1 MIVNEKNNLVKE
13 MANLLRAGARMLSET
28 CPKCNS
34 PLFQLRSGEVVC
46 PKHGRVLIVKS
57 ESEVITASTS
67 AILDNLE
74 AAVIKIIND
83 LTKHLTSMEASELT
97 VEDARNIIAWLEA
110 LERIRR
116 VKVMLSSKVRK

>member
-1 MIVNEKNNLVKE
+1 M
-13 MANLLRAGARMLSET
+13 LRAGARMLSET

-34 PLFQLRSGEVVC
+34 PLFQLRSGEVIC
-46 PKHGRVLIVKS
+46 PKHGRVLIVKT

-74 AAVIKIIND
+74 AAVVKIINK
-83 LTKHLTSMEASELT
+83 LTKQLTDANIANLS
-97 VEDARNIIAWLEA
+97 VDDARNIIAWLEA

-116 VKVMLSSKVRK
+116 VKVMLSTKTKK